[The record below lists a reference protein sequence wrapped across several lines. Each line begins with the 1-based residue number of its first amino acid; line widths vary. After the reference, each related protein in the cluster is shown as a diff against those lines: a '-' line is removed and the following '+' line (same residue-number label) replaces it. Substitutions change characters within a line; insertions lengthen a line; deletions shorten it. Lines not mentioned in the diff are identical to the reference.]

1 MFLNPVKS
9 KSIISFEDKWSILGK
24 LALVLYQQ
32 NKEKETNTVSSI
44 NMDAVSQSLIEECI
58 EILLKK

>member
-24 LALVLYQQ
+24 L
-32 NKEKETNTVSSI
+32 TNTVSSI